1 MQQKC
6 ANILLIEF
14 GNAGRLNYSLQSA
27 RPRDVLPLHRVV
39 EWTHAGKVA
48 CEDGGAIGV
57 VTDDKAPIS
66 NQMDKA
72 ADSPSLID
80 GERDVGVAGVSAK

>member
-1 MQQKC
+1 M
-6 ANILLIEF
+6 
-14 GNAGRLNYSLQSA
+14 
-27 RPRDVLPLHRVV
+27 
-39 EWTHAGKVA
+39 
-48 CEDGGAIGV
+48 
-57 VTDDKAPIS
+57 DDKAPIA